1 MSDIDRS
8 FLGSGRCP
16 ISIVRR
22 VGMDWKLPDNSSKMA
37 VVDPHDLHFIGLSF
51 WLREDSRLM
60 TSVMLLS
67 VFFVLKMFVQLW
79 HLKVEKYWSLHKSS
93 ERRKFMRIDSEP

>member
-1 MSDIDRS
+1 
-8 FLGSGRCP
+8 
-16 ISIVRR
+16 
-22 VGMDWKLPDNSSKMA
+22 
-37 VVDPHDLHFIGLSF
+37 
-51 WLREDSRLM
+51 M

-93 ERRKFMRIDSEP
+93 ERRKYIRIDSEP

>member
-16 ISIVRR
+16 ISFVRR
-22 VGMDWKLPDNSSKMA
+22 VGMDWKLPDNRSKMA

-51 WLREDSRLM
+51 WLKEDSRLV
-60 TSVMLLS
+60 TSVMLED
-67 VFFVLKMFVQLW
+67 VCTVMAFEGGEVLV
-79 HLKVEKYWSLHKSS
+79 VT
-93 ERRKFMRIDSEP
+93 